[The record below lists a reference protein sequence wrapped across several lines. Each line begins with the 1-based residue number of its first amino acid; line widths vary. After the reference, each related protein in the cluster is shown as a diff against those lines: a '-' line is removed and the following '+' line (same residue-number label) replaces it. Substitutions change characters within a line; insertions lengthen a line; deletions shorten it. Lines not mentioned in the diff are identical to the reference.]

1 MPFQQM
7 IAEMNALMEILQLT
21 LNILGIAVL
30 AIFAVYL
37 IGVAIFTLE
46 KLLHRSP
53 AKPSFNSVNPV
64 KAQSASFLSLANNKR
79 TL

>member
-7 IAEMNALMEILQLT
+7 IADMNALMEILQLA
-21 LNILGIAVL
+21 LNILGIGVL

-37 IGVAIFTLE
+37 IGVAIFTVE
-46 KLLHRSP
+46 KRLHWLS
-53 AKPSFNSVNPV
+53 AKPAFNSMTLV
-64 KAQSASFLSLANNKR
+64 KAQSANSLSLANNKR